1 MNQYIITEEVAE
13 IIETALESDEH
24 CKKCPYEGGG
34 FNQGALSLLRE
45 CPYQSERDK
54 VLDTDSV
61 LAVLKKR
68 YRNEMAILDYIEMIE
83 CEVMALRQEGEP

>member
-45 CPYQSERDK
+45 CPYQSERER
-54 VLDTDSV
+54 VLDDIVNMFDDGNYNGVTV
-61 LAVLKKR
+61 KQMIRGKFR
-68 YRNEMAILDYIEMIE
+68 EIE
-83 CEVMALRQEGEP
+83 LRQAGEP

>member
-1 MNQYIITEEVAE
+1 MIPTEHWTAIEARKKRDAIIRNE
-13 IIETALESDEH
+13 
-24 CKKCPYEGGG
+24 
-34 FNQGALSLLRE
+34 
-45 CPYQSERDK
+45 

-83 CEVMALRQEGEP
+83 CEVMALRQKAGE

>member
-1 MNQYIITEEVAE
+1 MNRFIIDEVQIAN
-13 IIETALESDEH
+13 IEQDAPERVVLTLNEVRSH
-24 CKKCPYEGGG
+24 
-34 FNQGALSLLRE
+34 
-45 CPYQSERDK
+45 PYQSERDK

-83 CEVMALRQEGEP
+83 CEVMALRQKAGEP

>member
-24 CKKCPYEGGG
+24 CKKCPYEGWG

-54 VLDTDSV
+54 VLDEM
-61 LAVLKKR
+61 LAALQNEGMAAWDER
-68 YRNEMAILDYIEMIE
+68 GYRRFIQSF
-83 CEVMALRQEGEP
+83 RQGQP